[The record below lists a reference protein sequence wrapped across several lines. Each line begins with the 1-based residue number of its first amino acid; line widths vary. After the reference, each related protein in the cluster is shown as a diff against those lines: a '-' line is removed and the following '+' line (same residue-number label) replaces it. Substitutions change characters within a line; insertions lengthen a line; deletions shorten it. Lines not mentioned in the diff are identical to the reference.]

1 MMLKRG
7 TGGKVFGAGEEK
19 GLSRNPVD
27 WRRVDGGKKNKRS
40 RRKRSNR
47 AAWKSSTI
55 SYSPLIH
62 VYRMRIY
69 VSYFYIYKPSSHL
82 AITQY
87 CYCLS
92 DATAE

>member
-27 WRRVDGGKKNKRS
+27 RRRVDGGKNKRS
-40 RRKRSNR
+40 RRNRSNR
-47 AAWKSSTI
+47 AAWKSSNI
-55 SYSPLIH
+55 SYSPFIH
-62 VYRMRIY
+62 VYRMHIY
-69 VSYFYIYKPSSHL
+69 VSYFYICKPSSYL

-87 CYCLS
+87 RYCLS